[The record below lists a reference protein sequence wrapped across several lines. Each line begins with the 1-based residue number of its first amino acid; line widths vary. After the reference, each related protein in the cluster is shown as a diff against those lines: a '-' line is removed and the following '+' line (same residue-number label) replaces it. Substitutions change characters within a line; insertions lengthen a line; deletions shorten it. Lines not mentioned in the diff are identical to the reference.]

1 MSKAHR
7 PQKQPILVTCAR
19 GIVSFVAAELR
30 ELGFPVVSESPGGV
44 WTAGTLGDAM
54 VMNLWLRTAH
64 RVLALLGTFPATSAA
79 DLYAGSRRI
88 PWEELIAA
96 DGYFSVTSSLKTSL
110 IRDSRYAN
118 VKCKDAIAD
127 RFRERAGRRPD
138 SGPDRGRTV
147 IHLHWEHTTC
157 SLYLDTTGE
166 PLSRRDYRKIPLEA
180 PMQESLAAAV
190 VMATRWD
197 RRSPFIN
204 PMCGSGTLAIE
215 ACLLAINRAPGLL
228 RQNFGFMHIRG
239 FDPARFAALRENA
252 RNAERAPAGLRV
264 IATDIAPMAVEAARE
279 NAARA
284 GVDRLVEFSISDFAE
299 TEVPGSRGVVIL
311 NPGYGAR
318 MGRGEDLEGT
328 YRRIGDFFKQRCQG
342 HTGYVFTGNP
352 ALAKRVGL
360 RTKRRLT
367 FLSGDIE
374 CRLLEYDLY
383 PGSKKA

>member
-1 MSKAHR
+1 M
-7 PQKQPILVTCAR
+7 VTSAR
-19 GIVSFVAAELR
+19 GIVSSVCEELSQ
-30 ELGFPVVSESPGGV
+30 LGFPLVSESPGGA

-54 VMNLWLRTAH
+54 RMNLWLRTAH
-64 RVLALLGTFPATSAA
+64 RVLALLATFPARSEA
-79 DLYAGSRRI
+79 DLYAGVKRI
-88 PWEELIAA
+88 PWEDFIAA
-96 DGYFSVTSSLKTSL
+96 DGYFSVTSSLKTPL
-110 IRDSRYAN
+110 IRDSRFAS
-118 VKCKDAIAD
+118 VKCKDAVAD

-138 SGPDRGRTV
+138 SGPDRSSVV

-197 RRSPFIN
+197 RRAPFVN

-228 RQNFGFMHIRG
+228 RENFAFMHLRG
-239 FDPARFAALRENA
+239 FDAERFAALREEA
-252 RNAERAPAGLRV
+252 RRAEHTPAGLRV
-264 IATDIAPMAVEAARE
+264 IATDIDPLAVEAARK

-284 GVDRLVEFSISDFAE
+284 GVDRLLEFDVCDFAE
-299 TEVPGSRGVVIL
+299 TEVPDSGGVVVL

-318 MGRGEDLEGT
+318 MGKIEDLEGT

-342 HTGYVFTGNP
+342 HTGYVFTGNL
-352 ALAKRVGL
+352 ALAKKVGL

-367 FLSGDIE
+367 FFSGDIE

-383 PGSKKA
+383 PGSKDA